1 MPPADVLAA
10 AKKFFARRSPI
21 YAAFLEKEG
30 PSYLT
35 FRGQGGEELVIG
47 VTASDAGT
55 IVRGSTYLF
64 DQQIARF
71 FSTLDPIPDTEKEI
85 GMTDMTRREL
95 RERAIR
101 RIAAHD
107 EGSSDSRGH
116 ARRRERSPF
125 ASRFPSAGTSRC
137 SRPHPPRA

>member
-1 MPPADVLAA
+1 MLQEITTPMAPAEVLAA
-10 AKKFFARRSPI
+10 AKTFFSRRSPI

-47 VTASDAGT
+47 VQASNAGT

-71 FSTLDPIPDTEKEI
+71 FFLLRAWSQRPACLFQDPQQVLVTQTCEI
-85 GMTDMTRREL
+85 RL
-95 RERAIR
+95 RK
-101 RIAAHD
+101 
-107 EGSSDSRGH
+107 
-116 ARRRERSPF
+116 
-125 ASRFPSAGTSRC
+125 
-137 SRPHPPRA
+137 